1 MTLRGSLLS
10 QEVAPFYRSLL
21 ALLAATLAVDGA
33 LHLLDLVWVGKWLG
47 IPGVLL
53 ICGSFG
59 YSLRKRKLISRG
71 HPVTLL
77 RLHERTAWAGSL
89 LILVHA
95 GIHFNAVLAWLA
107 IRAMLLNV
115 ASGLTGKF
123 LLRRAGTRLA
133 ATTQRLRSDGL
144 TPQALEERLY
154 WDSLT
159 FDTVKQW
166 RVLHYPITLAF
177 ADLIRKHLEEGIRNI
192 DKCVARHRDAHAEA
206 GEGGEGG
213 DD

>member
-1 MTLRGSLLS
+1 MTLRDSLLS
-10 QEVAPFYRSLL
+10 REVVPFYLSLL
-21 ALLAATLAVDGA
+21 ALLMATLAIDAG

-59 YSLRKRKLISRG
+59 YSLRKRKLISQGR
-71 HPVTLL
+71 PATLL
-77 RLHERTAWAGSL
+77 RLHERMAWAGSL

-107 IRAMLLNV
+107 IGAMLVNV

-123 LLRRAGTRLA
+123 LLRRAATRLA
-133 ATTQRLRSDGL
+133 ATTQRLRDEGL
-144 TPQALEERLY
+144 SAKALEDRLY

-159 FDTVKQW
+159 YDAVKHW
-166 RVLHYPITLAF
+166 RVLHYPIALAF
-177 ADLIRKHLEEGIRNI
+177 AVLAI
-192 DKCVARHRDAHAEA
+192 AHIVSAVIFW
-206 GEGGEGG
+206 GWS
-213 DD
+213 

>member
-10 QEVAPFYRSLL
+10 REVVPFYLALL
-21 ALLAATLAVDGA
+21 ALLVATLAIDAV
-33 LHLLDLVWVGKWLG
+33 LHLLDLVWIGEWLG

-59 YSLRKRKLISRG
+59 YSLRKRKLISQGR
-71 HPVTLL
+71 PATLL
-77 RLHERTAWAGSL
+77 RLHERMAWAGSL

-107 IRAMLLNV
+107 IGAMLLNV

-123 LLRRAGTRLA
+123 LLRRAGSRLA
-133 ATTQRLRSDGL
+133 ATTQRLRAEGL
-144 TPQALEERLY
+144 TPQALDERLY

-159 FDTVKQW
+159 YDTVKQW

-177 ADLIRKHLEEGIRNI
+177 AVLGTAHIVSALIFWGWT
-192 DKCVARHRDAHAEA
+192 
-206 GEGGEGG
+206 
-213 DD
+213 

>member
-10 QEVAPFYRSLL
+10 REVAPFYLALL
-21 ALLAATLAVDGA
+21 ALLVATLAIDA
-33 LHLLDLVWVGKWLG
+33 FLHLLDLVWVGKWLG

-59 YSLRKRKLISRG
+59 YSLRKRKLISQGR
-71 HPVTLL
+71 PATLL
-77 RLHERTAWAGSL
+77 RLHERMAWAGSL

-107 IRAMLLNV
+107 IGAMLLNV
-115 ASGLTGKF
+115 ASGLTGKL
-123 LLRRAGTRLA
+123 LLRRAGSRLA
-133 ATTQRLRSDGL
+133 ATTQRLRDQGL
-144 TPQALEERLY
+144 TPQALEDRLY

-159 FDTVKQW
+159 YDFVKQW

-177 ADLIRKHLEEGIRNI
+177 AVLGTTHIVSAVIFWGWS
-192 DKCVARHRDAHAEA
+192 
-206 GEGGEGG
+206 
-213 DD
+213 